1 MIPPETSPYV
11 EVFLGNSSNVG
22 LLAEAFRHEA
32 SDWKEQAAFLKDLG
46 DLDRAALCHNLATA
60 LYEAARLINSPCE

>member
-1 MIPPETSPYV
+1 
-11 EVFLGNSSNVG
+11 